1 MATDEE
7 LKKVTGFFVEIGS
20 RDLPFNYPHEDK
32 FGFDE
37 DNDIPVFSYSLKET
51 MEGMDDPVV
60 LQRPSV
66 RNPLSI
72 SYLVGEGLNNPG
84 LKKQEI
90 TSEEWENIYKILEF
104 VANYQATI
112 RNTKQWED
120 TMTYPTFPDYVFRTS
135 KLPSETYPEE
145 MNCYVSTYVPRSFF
159 SQNSTKSDRIEFIE
173 FTCNLNNVPKA
184 FKIYYDID
192 KFMAAN
198 AGSKFFVYYYKDDN
212 NDNQISQSEFDNNI
226 IGELNKGIMD
236 KIWKSTKQYFTPYC
250 EPIHAEDGRITH
262 KPAVNRTFYV
272 YSNLPEELFTTE
284 VMLDQIRQQ
293 LIKDNGGVEDDLS
306 NQYPNLFSDQEVYIY
321 PIHDNTAIDTRE
333 GDSIKIVHPFDYN
346 RIQETM
352 KRFGLPIVTT
362 ADNYRQIEMFYVG
375 IDTLDLNILNKYIYP
390 LLAADYSVNKLSKPI
405 TSRFINYSPRT
416 FTNYDGTGSEDDK
429 FQFIL
434 LQILGYFE
442 KSIEEEDLKTSLK
455 RLDPNLELE
464 IFTNEE
470 YSEPRVT
477 FKMRNTKF
485 IVVWYTSMNS

>member
-1 MATDEE
+1 MIYPKRISQNNYRDLDNKDVISLLACLFNRKIGYSMKESVE
-7 LKKVTGFFVEIGS
+7 YVEGIPVSKVT
-20 RDLPFNYPHEDK
+20 
-32 FGFDE
+32 
-37 DNDIPVFSYSLKET
+37 DILNNKICELESEVKET
-51 MEGMDDPVV
+51 KNLID
-60 LQRPSV
+60 
-66 RNPLSI
+66 
-72 SYLVGEGLNNPG
+72 YLTT
-84 LKKQEI
+84 LKVE
-90 TSEEWENIYKILEF
+90 
-104 VANYQATI
+104 
-112 RNTKQWED
+112 
-120 TMTYPTFPDYVFRTS
+120 
-135 KLPSETYPEE
+135 SETDFYNIGNYWITVEPK
-145 MNCYVSTYVPRSFF
+145 CYLLPYA
-159 SQNSTKSDRIEFIE
+159 K
-173 FTCNLNNVPKA
+173 
-184 FKIYYDID
+184 
-192 KFMAAN
+192 
-198 AGSKFFVYYYKDDN
+198 
-212 NDNQISQSEFDNNI
+212 ISQSEFDNNI

-333 GDSIKIVHPFDYN
+333 GDSIKVVHPFDYV

-442 KSIEEEDLKTSLK
+442 KSIEEDDLKNSLK